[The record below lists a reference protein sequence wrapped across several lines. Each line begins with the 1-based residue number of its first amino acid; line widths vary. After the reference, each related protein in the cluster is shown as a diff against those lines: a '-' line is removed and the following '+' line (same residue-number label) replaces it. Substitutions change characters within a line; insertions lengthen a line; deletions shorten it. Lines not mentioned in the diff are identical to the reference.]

1 MWYNS
6 VGAAEPFYLSDREL
20 AADPLF
26 RFFYRIRS
34 VALSP
39 PAVAD
44 HQGPLRRF
52 VGFPFGSAPGGEATM
67 EDLGIRA
74 TFGRWPIRYTE
85 LFEGRARLTYF
96 ELDPRDTDLWE
107 DAWRHRADVAGF
119 LDVVATKWQAR
130 IPRSSADE
138 PTRAQVNAL
147 CADAYQAISGGD
159 HARARQLLDE
169 AVRRNRDVGSPVP
182 YQYVANL
189 AVITG
194 RLFAALDAQK
204 EALRLAP
211 ESALYRDN
219 LRNLLT
225 VPYEQFSRRAAS
237 PEHAS
242 PAPTAAPSSPE

>member
-1 MWYNS
+1 M
-6 VGAAEPFYLSDREL
+6 VGD
-20 AADPLF
+20 
-26 RFFYRIRS
+26 
-34 VALSP
+34 
-39 PAVAD
+39 
-44 HQGPLRRF
+44 QGPLRRF
-52 VGFPFGSAPGGEATM
+52 VGFPFGSVPSGQATM

-85 LFEGRARLTYF
+85 LFEGRALLTYF
-96 ELDPRDTDLWE
+96 ELDARSIDLWE

-119 LDVVATKWQAR
+119 LDVVATKWQAQA
-130 IPRSSADE
+130 PPPPADE
-138 PTRAQVNAL
+138 PARAQVNAL
-147 CADAYQAISGGD
+147 CADAYRAISAGE

-169 AVRRNRDVGSPVP
+169 AVRRNRNVGSPVP

-225 VPYEQFSRRAAS
+225 VSYEQFHSRAAS
-237 PEHAS
+237 PEDAS
-242 PAPTAAPSSPE
+242 PAPTAAPGSPE